1 VEPTQA
7 AEGPKRLS
15 REKIGNFLKTTWRD
29 FVILFL
35 LAGAIVAFDQWTK
48 AWVRA
53 NVPLGADWL
62 PASLAWLEPYARI
75 RHTFNTGAAF
85 GLFQQG
91 GLIFAI
97 LAVIVSVLIISYF
110 PQTSRRDWW
119 LRLALALQLGG
130 ALGNLTDRIARSG
143 QVTDF
148 ISVGNFAIFNVAD
161 SCISVGVVILILGVW
176 LVERK
181 LKKEKQKEEQETEA
195 QGE

>member
-1 VEPTQA
+1 VEPIQPA
-7 AEGPKRLS
+7 KGPKRLS
-15 REKIGNFLKTTWRD
+15 WEKIGNFLKTHWRD
-29 FVILFL
+29 FAILFL
-35 LAGAIVAFDQWTK
+35 LAGVIIALDQWTK

-75 RHTFNTGAAF
+75 RHTYNTGAAF

-97 LAVIVSVLIISYF
+97 LAVVVSVLIISYF

-130 ALGNLTDRIARSG
+130 ALGNLVDRIARSG
-143 QVTDF
+143 KVTDF

-161 SCISVGVVILILGVW
+161 SCISVGVAILILGVW
-176 LVERK
+176 LMERK
-181 LKKEKQKEEQETEA
+181 LKKEEKAKQLEA
-195 QGE
+195 TSE

>member
-1 VEPTQA
+1 MEPIQP

-15 REKIGNFLKTTWRD
+15 WKKIGSFLKTYWRD
-29 FVILFL
+29 FMFLFL
-35 LAGAIVAFDQWTK
+35 SSGVIVVLDQWTK

-53 NVPLGADWL
+53 NVPLGADWPM

-75 RHTFNTGAAF
+75 RHTYNTGAAF

-97 LAVIVSVLIISYF
+97 LAVIVSALIILYF

-130 ALGNLTDRIARSG
+130 ALGNLVDRIRFG
-143 QVTDF
+143 PVTDF

-161 SCISVGVVILILGVW
+161 SCISVGVAILILGVW
-176 LVERK
+176 LMERK
-181 LKKEKQKEEQETEA
+181 LKKEEKAKQLEA
-195 QGE
+195 TSE

>member
-1 VEPTQA
+1 
-7 AEGPKRLS
+7 
-15 REKIGNFLKTTWRD
+15 
-29 FVILFL
+29 
-35 LAGAIVAFDQWTK
+35 
-48 AWVRA
+48 VRT

-75 RHTFNTGAAF
+75 RHTYNTGAAF

-97 LAVIVSVLIISYF
+97 LAVVVSVLIISYF

-161 SCISVGVVILILGVW
+161 SCISVGVAILILGVW
-176 LVERK
+176 LMERK
-181 LKKEKQKEEQETEA
+181 LKKEEKAKQLEA
-195 QGE
+195 TSE

>member
-1 VEPTQA
+1 VEPIQPA
-7 AEGPKRLS
+7 KGPKRLS
-15 REKIGNFLKTTWRD
+15 WEKIGNFLKTHWRD
-29 FVILFL
+29 FAILFL
-35 LAGAIVAFDQWTK
+35 LAGVIIALDQWTK
-48 AWVRA
+48 AWVRT

-75 RHTFNTGAAF
+75 RHTYNTGAAF

-97 LAVIVSVLIISYF
+97 LAVVVSVLIISYF

-161 SCISVGVVILILGVW
+161 SCISVGVAILILGVW
-176 LVERK
+176 LMERK
-181 LKKEKQKEEQETEA
+181 LKKEEKAKQLEA
-195 QGE
+195 TSE

>member
-1 VEPTQA
+1 VEPIQPA
-7 AEGPKRLS
+7 KGPKRLS
-15 REKIGNFLKTTWRD
+15 WEKIGNFLKTHWRD
-29 FVILFL
+29 FAILFL
-35 LAGAIVAFDQWTK
+35 LAGVIIALDQWTK

-75 RHTFNTGAAF
+75 RHTYNTGAAF

-97 LAVIVSVLIISYF
+97 LAVVVSVLIISYF

-161 SCISVGVVILILGVW
+161 SCISVGVAILILGVW
-176 LVERK
+176 LMERK
-181 LKKEKQKEEQETEA
+181 LKKEEKAKQLEA
-195 QGE
+195 TSE

>member
-1 VEPTQA
+1 VEPIQPA
-7 AEGPKRLS
+7 KGPKRLS
-15 REKIGNFLKTTWRD
+15 WEKIGNFLKTHWRD
-29 FVILFL
+29 FAILFL
-35 LAGAIVAFDQWTK
+35 LAGVIIALDQWTK

-75 RHTFNTGAAF
+75 RHTYNTGAAF

-97 LAVIVSVLIISYF
+97 LAVVVSVLIISYF

-130 ALGNLTDRIARSG
+130 ALGNLVDRIARSG
-143 QVTDF
+143 KVTDF

-161 SCISVGVVILILGVW
+161 SCISVGVAILILGVW
-176 LVERK
+176 LMERK
-181 LKKEKQKEEQETEA
+181 LKKEEKAKKLEA
-195 QGE
+195 TSE